1 MLLEKRIKHLKL
13 NYEKNKERLE
23 KKERKKERKEV
34 IHSKKERE
42 KTNYGAEIRKKNNQC
57 DLAKFCHFGKILKLF
72 GQLLKALFYNLA
84 NL

>member
-1 MLLEKRIKHLKL
+1 MKL

-57 DLAKFCHFGKILKLF
+57 DFGKILKLF